1 MTSTSDLRE
10 PYRNYLSSV
19 ILFHFAAAD
28 RSGLGLTDYQAS
40 SLLDLD
46 QRMTNGQLA
55 ERLGLSAGATT
66 RVVDR
71 LVEFG
76 LARRVVDPTDRRR
89 VMIEHTG
96 ELPEE
101 LASLLGPIR
110 RQIGELVAGLSSE
123 QVNGLHAYF
132 VGAAEIYGA
141 AARMPGPQETASK

>member
-1 MTSTSDLRE
+1 MTTARDLRE
-10 PYRNYLSSV
+10 PYRNYLASV
-19 ILFHFAAAD
+19 ILFHFAAAE

-46 QRMTNGQLA
+46 KRMTNGQLA
-55 ERLGLSAGATT
+55 ARLGLSAGATT

-71 LVEFG
+71 LIDFG
-76 LARRVVDPTDRRR
+76 LARRVVDPADRRR

-110 RQIGELVAGLSSE
+110 RQIGELVAALSEDQVDGLRS
-123 QVNGLHAYF
+123 YF

-141 AARMPGPQETASK
+141 AARNPERPGKDTP